1 MPSWDTLVVWEAP
14 GRVRRSVS
22 WSAAKRHAR
31 SLFMVRYRTAFV
43 VVPLV
48 AGLVFVASGQAPA
61 KTRGVLAQL
70 SPEMPVSLTDSPAG
84 YEIGTFVG
92 VPDMTLGYTVL
103 EVGPDHVVLEDIAG
117 IRQHRIPIYAIKG
130 VVTTTLK
137 PKQ

>member
-1 MPSWDTLVVWEAP
+1 
-14 GRVRRSVS
+14 
-22 WSAAKRHAR
+22 
-31 SLFMVRYRTAFV
+31 MVRYRTAFV

-61 KTRGVLAQL
+61 KPRGVLARL